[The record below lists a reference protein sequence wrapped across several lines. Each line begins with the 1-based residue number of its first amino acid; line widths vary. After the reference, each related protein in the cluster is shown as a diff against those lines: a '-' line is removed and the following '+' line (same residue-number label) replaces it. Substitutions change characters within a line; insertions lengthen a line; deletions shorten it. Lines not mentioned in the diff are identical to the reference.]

1 MAIVSEAGKERD
13 KSKRS
18 FPSHKRSEKDRGQ
31 IHGSESCMNRALAEN
46 WPNDSSWANSTDED
60 YIVFRIR
67 EDGVLDVVEDRKQ
80 EAASPNPLH
89 KVGENSRSV
98 NPKSAEP
105 VQRCNYGQISN
116 RDRERT
122 ADSNLMISENQE
134 LIHVRDELAR
144 VKAFLRTADS
154 PTESDDEVKVWVKQ
168 SRDHAYCIEDILDE
182 FKLISMNEHEYGNHG
197 LFSKVSWN
205 IKIIKARYRVV
216 SEFRRVSSRIQSI
229 CEGNKRLWHKFKK
242 VGQLTRTGDYENP
255 SHDQRGVSPSVRHS

>member
-98 NPKSAEP
+98 NPKVRINCLDNESSAEP

-122 ADSNLMISENQE
+122 ADSNLMISENQN
-134 LIHVRDELAR
+134 DEMGE
-144 VKAFLRTADS
+144 
-154 PTESDDEVKVWVKQ
+154 ESTRMRYDQ
-168 SRDHAYCIEDILDE
+168 IELDE
-182 FKLISMNEHEYGNHG
+182 ENEGAQGRQSAGSDGSFSFPGLGWDWIGSPVEMPQPVERRRRTLRILFHCFK
-197 LFSKVSWN
+197 F
-205 IKIIKARYRVV
+205 
-216 SEFRRVSSRIQSI
+216 
-229 CEGNKRLWHKFKK
+229 
-242 VGQLTRTGDYENP
+242 
-255 SHDQRGVSPSVRHS
+255 